1 MSNKLVQEELSLI
14 KKGKTS
20 VKFYSSIALTKLI
33 LASYTSSPIFKPLQ
47 ICSLTPS
54 SKPYSITN
62 YEREEDLP
70 IKTGEAG
77 RGGHEDSQLT
87 VGFTT
92 NIMGKPHTEQPP
104 RRRLPTTF

>member
-1 MSNKLVQEELSLI
+1 MSNKLIQEELSLI
-14 KKGKTS
+14 KKGKKS

-70 IKTGEAG
+70 IKAGEAG
-77 RGGHEDSQLT
+77 RGGGGQR
-87 VGFTT
+87 FTT
-92 NIMGKPHTEQPP
+92 DSW
-104 RRRLPTTF
+104 LYY